1 MKICLIQDG
10 KQGKKKKTTVKKR
23 TLNPY
28 YNETFTFNVPFEK
41 IETTSLMVAVLDFDR
56 MSKSELIGKT
66 IIGALA
72 SGGPEL
78 RHWEDMLASP
88 KKPVAQWHALS
99 K

>member
-1 MKICLIQDG
+1 MK
-10 KQGKKKKTTVKKR
+10 KH

-41 IETTSLMVAVLDFDR
+41 IEFTSLTVAVLDYDR
-56 MSKSELIGKT
+56 LSKSEVIGRT

-72 SGGPEL
+72 PGGPEL
-78 RHWEDMLASP
+78 QHWQDMLASP
-88 KKPVAQWHALS
+88 RKPVAQWHALS